1 MIMHSFQSAS
11 SKRNDR
17 MPQGNWVC
25 LLNLEPEC
33 TFSSDGV
40 VFVGNKESDICCKLT
55 VGK

>member
-1 MIMHSFQSAS
+1 MHSFQSAS